1 MNSSRKYEYVMN
13 LPEIREFCR
22 FVFREQLK
30 YRKYRWIAIL
40 CIIAAEALYASEA
53 AAVVAVLL
61 IIMLGVSGI
70 YSYRSTAKILDGQS
84 WTVFP
89 IEDGRLKVTRVNLV
103 EIPCRD
109 IQFIRR
115 TKHLI
120 MLGYLQSPKRPVWI
134 VIPVRVFES
143 EQEREAFVALIR
155 NPQAGTEFGAPAW
168 QAQERADFTDSAER
182 GTDRTDPQEYMRFSY
197 FLDRE
202 KWVRLQKG
210 AADLLNSG
218 TMGRPVRTYGMA
230 IWGGVMAVALT
241 VCTCLVAGEIRW
253 TLIWYSLGL
262 TVWLMLRLYARDP
275 EKRIR
280 KQLDAPEVAARECG
294 LWQVSLTQKGVT
306 AYMPTGMK
314 SCFDWDSLAWL
325 VETQEAFYLFY
336 KDKKHLIVI
345 AKESFVSWDQVDAF
359 HRICAER
366 GVQKISPK
374 KARYVPEWLTWA
386 VLGLILFAGAGVLAL
401 RIFLDSAGA
410 ASGRGMPSAGG
421 YAGIAAADDPA
432 GYSSEVFWFDF
443 EGFDISTDY
452 VDVLNGMLTLAQGSP
467 LDSIGGITEDMDD
480 VDWERGR
487 FSLPAVS
494 ENLFGTG
501 WGRCCNSCGKPC

>member
-22 FVFREQLK
+22 FVFREQFK

-70 YSYRSTAKILDGQS
+70 YSYRSTVKILDGQS

-115 TKHLI
+115 TKHLL

-168 QAQERADFTDSAER
+168 QAQDRADFTDSAER

-294 LWQVSLTQKGVT
+294 LWQVSLTQEGVT

-401 RIFLDSAGA
+401 RIFLDFAGA

-443 EGFDISTDY
+443 EGIDISTDY